1 MFCNPLIQIP
11 WDFSNGL
18 IDSGGFAPGNKPM
31 TQVTATPAAAELIGD
46 LIREHGEI
54 IFHLSG
60 GCCDGSAP
68 MCFAK
73 GEFLIGSV
81 DVLIGQVCG
90 CDFYIAESTYQY
102 YKNNVIEIDVTAGRG
117 SSFSIE
123 APRGLRFLIR
133 SSVVNAG

>member
-1 MFCNPLIQIP
+1 
-11 WDFSNGL
+11 
-18 IDSGGFAPGNKPM
+18 M

-68 MCFAK
+68 M
-73 GEFLIGSV
+73 
-81 DVLIGQVCG
+81 
-90 CDFYIAESTYQY
+90 AESTYQY